1 MAEGNSTVVTQFILL
16 GLTSEPELQ
25 TPLFIVFSVIYL
37 ITLMGNLGLITLITT
52 TPQLHT
58 PMYFF
63 LCNLSVVDLCYSSVF
78 CPRLLIVF
86 LVENKTISYSACFTQ
101 HFFFLVFVTTEVFLL
116 AVMAYDRYVAIC
128 NPLLYAVSMPK
139 RVCVQL
145 VAGSYLG
152 GILNSLTQT
161 CCLLPLPFC
170 GPNVIN
176 HYFCDTNPLLK
187 LTCADDHLNELL
199 LVTFNGTISMSV
211 LFVII
216 ISYAY
221 ILVSI
226 LRIRSAR
233 GRHKAF
239 STCASHLLTVALFYV
254 PAGLSHMQPGSKYS
268 LQMEKV
274 TAVFYT
280 MVVPMLNP
288 MIYSLRNKEVKDVL
302 RRGVSLLSQVTSD
315 RMRGSSLKLCQGR
328 FRLDVRKNLVME
340 RVVGH
345 WNRLPGG
352 VVESPSLEVVKRR
365 VDVWLKVDVS
375 GGGNDRGCPL

>member
-1 MAEGNSTVVTQFILL
+1 VRENSVVTQFILL
-16 GLTSEPELQ
+16 GLT
-25 TPLFIVFSVIYL
+25 IVFSVIYL

-86 LVENKTISYSACFTQ
+86 L

-211 LFVII
+211 LFIII

-239 STCASHLLTVALFYV
+239 STCASHLLTVTLFYV

-288 MIYSLRNKEVKDVL
+288 VIYSLRNKEVKDVL
-302 RRGVSLLSQVTSD
+302 RRATA
-315 RMRGSSLKLCQGR
+315 
-328 FRLDVRKNLVME
+328 KNIFTME
-340 RVVGH
+340 SKEREREQRH
-345 WNRLPGG
+345 
-352 VVESPSLEVVKRR
+352 
-365 VDVWLKVDVS
+365 
-375 GGGNDRGCPL
+375 

>member
-1 MAEGNSTVVTQFILL
+1 MAEGNSTVVTQFVLL
-16 GLTSEPELQ
+16 GLTSKPELQ

-37 ITLMGNLGLITLITT
+37 ITLMGNLGLIAVITT
-52 TPQLHT
+52 NPRLHT

-78 CPRLLIVF
+78 SPRLLVVF
-86 LVENKTISYSACFTQ
+86 LVENKIISYSACFAQ

-128 NPLLYAVSMPK
+128 NPLLYNISMPK

-161 CCLLPLPFC
+161 FCLLPLPFC

-187 LTCADDHLNELL
+187 LTCSDDHLNELL

-211 LFVII
+211 LFII
-216 ISYAY
+216 VISYIY

-239 STCASHLLTVALFYV
+239 STCASHLLTVTLFYV

-268 LQMEKV
+268 LETEKV

-280 MVVPMLNP
+280 IVVPMLNP
-288 MIYSLRNKEVKDVL
+288 LIYSLRNKEVKDAL
-302 RRGVSLLSQVTSD
+302 RRA
-315 RMRGSSLKLCQGR
+315 
-328 FRLDVRKNLVME
+328 
-340 RVVGH
+340 
-345 WNRLPGG
+345 
-352 VVESPSLEVVKRR
+352 
-365 VDVWLKVDVS
+365 
-375 GGGNDRGCPL
+375 